1 MVDETSDCAADE
13 DVEEGEIEE
22 TDIDDVEI
30 IEKPSKK
37 RTRGM

>member
-1 MVDETSDCAADE
+1 VVDETSDCAANE

-22 TDIDDVEI
+22 TDTDDIEI
-30 IEKPSKK
+30 IERPSKK